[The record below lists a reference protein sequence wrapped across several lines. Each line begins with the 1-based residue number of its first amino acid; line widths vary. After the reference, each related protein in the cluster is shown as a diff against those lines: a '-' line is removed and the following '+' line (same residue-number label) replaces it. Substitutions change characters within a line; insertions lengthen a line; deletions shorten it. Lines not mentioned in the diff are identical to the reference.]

1 MSLQEDKIS
10 GLTGGHETTA
20 NNECPAPRAVEIMSL
35 AQHLHLAPRQRP
47 QSGVGGAGWDT
58 EALGTDGGSAQRD
71 LG

>member
-1 MSLQEDKIS
+1 
-10 GLTGGHETTA
+10 
-20 NNECPAPRAVEIMSL
+20 MSL